1 MKKYFIS
8 GALATA
14 ILFTPSMADAALGD
28 QTLRSGM
35 KHSDVSELQTW
46 LNSKGFNAGS
56 VDGSFGPRTRSA
68 LISFQRSANIS
79 ADGVAGNQ
87 TFGKMNLRSS
97 GGSSSSNTSSNT
109 TVQSASSGSS
119 DFSRT
124 LRQGSRGND
133 VKALQSA
140 LNSKGFSAGTA
151 DGVFGARTAS
161 ALRSF
166 QSAARIG
173 VDGVA
178 GPKTFA
184 ALRGNVQASSS
195 SSSSSGSSSS
205 APAKVAG
212 ASTTTASSGVVNT
225 ARRYL
230 GTPYVWGG
238 TTTRGFDCSGYI
250 QFVLRQH
257 GVNTPRTVAQ
267 MYSAA
272 SRVSSPSVGDI
283 VFFDTRG
290 GPTHAGIFIGNNQ
303 FIHSGASTGVAV
315 ASMNNSYW
323 APRYIGAGRL

>member
-35 KHSDVSELQTW
+35 KHSDVSELQKW
-46 LNSKGFNAGS
+46 LNNKGFNAGS
-56 VDGSFGPRTRSA
+56 VDGSFGPKTRSA
-68 LISFQRSANIS
+68 LISYQRSAGIS
-79 ADGVAGNQ
+79 ADGIAGNQ
-87 TFGKMNLRSS
+87 TFGKMKLKSS
-97 GGSSSSNTSSNT
+97 GSSSSSSSKT
-109 TVQSASSGSS
+109 TVKSASTGSS

-151 DGVFGARTAS
+151 DGVFGSRTAS

-166 QSAARIG
+166 QSAAGIG

-178 GPKTFA
+178 GSKTFA
-184 ALRGNVQASSS
+184 ALKGSVKASSS
-195 SSSSSGSSSS
+195 SSSSSSS
-205 APAKVAG
+205 KVAG
-212 ASTTTASSGVVNT
+212 ASTSASSSGVVNT
-225 ARRYL
+225 AKRYI

-267 MYSAA
+267 MYNAA
-272 SRVSSPSVGDI
+272 SKVSSPSVGDI
-283 VFFDTRG
+283 VFYDTRG
-290 GPTHAGIFIGNNQ
+290 GPTHAGIYIGNNQ
-303 FIHSGASTGVAV
+303 FIHAGASTGVAI

-323 APRYIGAGRL
+323 SQRYIGAGRL